1 MVNNK
6 HQGENQDKLS
16 IILAASQKRFG
27 LYGLTKT
34 TMREIAT
41 DLNMS
46 KGSLYYYFPD
56 KEHLY
61 KAVVEKEQN
70 ELIQEMKV
78 KLGKMDEPDTMLR
91 EYVNI
96 RLHFFRKLLN
106 LSRFRFEDMMNLKPL
121 MGNVWKTFRE
131 RETKFIAGIFQQGV
145 EQNIYSIENPDETAE
160 IFLDLLKG
168 LRDMVVRR
176 KELFYLE
183 QDEYNHLI
191 KKTKTFTEIFIKG
204 IKK

>member
-1 MVNNK
+1 METIK
-6 HQGENQDKLS
+6 HHGENPDKLNT
-16 IILAASQKRFG
+16 ILVAAQKRFG

-34 TMREIAT
+34 TMREIAS

-70 ELIQEMKV
+70 ELIQEMQV
-78 KLGKMDEPDTMLR
+78 KLGKMNEPDTMLR

-96 RLHFFRKLLN
+96 RLLFFRKLLN

-121 MGNVWKTFRE
+121 MGNVWKSFRE
-131 RETKFIAGIFQQGV
+131 REAKFIAGIFSEGV
-145 EQNIYSIENPDETAE
+145 EKNIYGIENPDEAAE
-160 IFLDLLKG
+160 LFLDLLKG

-176 KELFYLE
+176 KEFFYLE
-183 QDEYNHLI
+183 QDEYNQLI